1 MMAGRN
7 LGGTFQGSAAE
18 TAPVAG
24 VRGGLK
30 PEVGAGTPAPPPP
43 PHPIPPPALSV
54 LAGVALICSAASVL
68 IKKVPTAAAEIIYAN
83 FRAAVIS
90 AAA

>member
-30 PEVGAGTPAPPPP
+30 PEVGAGTPA
-43 PHPIPPPALSV
+43 PPPALSV